1 MNGIERGMKTFVRS
15 DVVGLAYRQWRNE
28 VRKLRTQVTK
38 VIVMTW
44 SWEIISKQS
53 GLGTEWSVKGD
64 AMQDLLDCRIEWVRW
79 GKDLIL
85 RHQYTITTTPFF
97 HSSKQDSPSDETNSP
112 IKSR

>member
-1 MNGIERGMKTFVRS
+1 
-15 DVVGLAYRQWRNE
+15 
-28 VRKLRTQVTK
+28 VTK

-44 SWEIISKQS
+44 WCEIISRQS

-64 AMQDLLDCRIEWVRW
+64 AMQNLLCRIEGVRW
-79 GKDLIL
+79 DKDLIL

-97 HSSKQDSPSDETNSP
+97 HSSKQDSPSDDSTNSP